1 MKFFFTLVLPSS
13 SSQIESGLILL
24 GCPTSKRLQ
33 LASTGRLCI
42 LRGKCCHYMHSWRGR
57 SKWGSYSGPKA
68 DASEVP
74 GSQEVNVHPSV
85 SVATIPLLARTT
97 QNITFY
103 IFHFLA
109 LFFRVLERRKR
120 DGLVLTNHFFS
131 LSSAIP
137 NSKIHGLFPVRKEQP
152 RSHGA
157 FPFRRCCHG
166 HGTLNP
172 IFLFKKQYSVISLIL
187 PLTIKFSDSPLGW
200 VRVRIL
206 ASSFR
211 IRQQNCSLPRRC
223 F

>member
-1 MKFFFTLVLPSS
+1 MKVFFTLVLPSS

-24 GCPTSKRLQ
+24 GCPTRKRLQ

-120 DGLVLTNHFFS
+120 DGLVLTNHFFF
-131 LSSAIP
+131 LI
-137 NSKIHGLFPVRKEQP
+137 K
-152 RSHGA
+152 
-157 FPFRRCCHG
+157 CHS
-166 HGTLNP
+166 
-172 IFLFKKQYSVISLIL
+172 Q
-187 PLTIKFSDSPLGW
+187 
-200 VRVRIL
+200 
-206 ASSFR
+206 
-211 IRQQNCSLPRRC
+211 QQNAWSIPSQKRATTFPWC
-223 F
+223 FSPQTMLSRAWDFKSHFPLEETIQSNTSHFAPYNQICWFTVRLG